1 MIVLGIETSCDETSV
16 AVLDGEGRVLANV
29 VSSQMRA
36 HAPYGGV
43 VPEVA
48 ARAHLENLPAVLEEA
63 LARASVRLEDVGL
76 VAATA
81 GPGLIGALLVGLS
94 AGKALAFA
102 RGIPLVGV
110 NHLEGHLFSAYLQP
124 GGAAPLPVAFPF
136 HGLVVSGGHAELVRV
151 EDGVIVPL
159 ARTRDDAPG
168 EAFDKIARRAGL
180 GYPGGPV
187 VDRIAARGRADR
199 HPFAI
204 GRAGDGSRDFSFSGL
219 KTAMLRELEK
229 RGVDGSPLD
238 PDGLDSDLVDLLAS
252 FQHAI
257 VAALLDRVRTVH
269 REEGIRAFAL
279 SGGVAANTELR
290 AALAAW
296 GAKEQVPV
304 HLPERS
310 FTTDNAAMI
319 AWAGLLR
326 FRREGA
332 PDLTLAQARSRW
344 PLGT

>member
-1 MIVLGIETSCDETSV
+1 VIVLGIETSCDETSV
-16 AVLDGEGRVLANV
+16 AVIDGEGRVLSNV
-29 VSSQMRA
+29 VSSQMQA
-36 HAPYGGV
+36 HALYGGV

-48 ARAHLENLPAVLEEA
+48 ARAHLENLPAALEEA
-63 LARASVRLEDVGL
+63 LAGANVRLEDITL

-102 RGIPLVGV
+102 RGVPVVGV
-110 NHLEGHLFSAYLQP
+110 NHLEGHLYSAYLRP
-124 GGAAPLPVAFPF
+124 RGETALPIAGAF

-151 EDGVIVPL
+151 ADGVIVPI

-187 VDRIAARGRADR
+187 IDRIATRGRGDR
-199 HPFAI
+199 FPFAI
-204 GRAGDGSRDFSFSGL
+204 GRTGDGSRDFSFSGL
-219 KTAMLRELEK
+219 KTAMLRELER
-229 RGVDGSPLD
+229 RGIDGSPLD
-238 PDGLDSDLVDLLAS
+238 EKTLDPELVDLLAS
-252 FQHAI
+252 FQRAI
-257 VAALLDRVRTVH
+257 VAALLDRVAGVH
-269 REEGIRAFAL
+269 GAEGIREIAL

-290 AALAAW
+290 STLAAW
-296 GAKEQVPV
+296 GRDHGVPV
-304 HLPERS
+304 RLPERA

-326 FRREGA
+326 HRRGDA
-332 PDLTLAQARSRW
+332 PEPANARSRW